1 MMALPHCGP
10 VMLHKHYYR
19 SIMDIADVKVGVLG
33 RREMEYLDGIRML
46 KH

>member
-1 MMALPHCGP
+1 
-10 VMLHKHYYR
+10 
-19 SIMDIADVKVGVLG
+19 MDIADVKVGVLG